1 MKIDL
6 RKSVIIFITLCLIL
20 LVSCNNQNYKETI
33 LKINYNPT
41 PKNIYES
48 KEGELLTRSIPWPN
62 YSVLENIESDLIKEI
77 EANIVLEDNSI
88 PLVKEVSNGY
98 IIGVMEIDS
107 TKESSSPK
115 NTSPYKNPVLYKI
128 GKDGKVLWKQ
138 TYDLSSQYGNM
149 TNLLT
154 YDDGRILFSISN
166 WPKVSMGSPADQQS
180 YLIQCDKKGN
190 ELWKKGYDD
199 YIASLFKYIFLTE
212 DEKIIGVG
220 EWFISDGQPT
230 LSHDSHSDIVVTYFD
245 DNGTII
251 NQKSFGGK
259 DYENCK
265 GAIYDQSVG
274 IVISGWTFSKKGD
287 FVTKYSDRRYIDYI
301 ACIDESLNLKWVKH
315 PNEDERYSHDQM
327 VVKDNMIY
335 AVGKPYDEAS
345 TDGGIYAKF
354 VFWQKLN
361 KDGEEILKQYYKES
375 MQGLAKLCV
384 LENNYVVVGIGDQN
398 QGKLIIYDDKGE
410 KIHIIYNLM
419 YEPHEIIATVDQGFI
434 VKSIRKVRTL
444 PQPAYLSTTWIDKE
458 VAIMK
463 YDSNYDLEWRKIY
476 DDYKDEIRVDFVLPL
491 RN

>member
-20 LVSCNNQNYKETI
+20 LVGCNSKNYKETI

-41 PKNIYES
+41 PTNIIES
-48 KEGELLTRSIPWPN
+48 KEDELITRSIPWPN
-62 YSVLENIESDLIKEI
+62 YTVFENIESDLIEEI
-77 EANIVLEDNSI
+77 EANIVLEDYSI

-98 IIGVMEIDS
+98 IIGVMETDS
-107 TKESSSPK
+107 TKDPSSHK
-115 NTSPYKNPVLYKI
+115 NTRPYKKPVLYKI

-180 YLIQCDKKGN
+180 YLIQCDKKGKQI
-190 ELWKKGYDD
+190 WKKGYDD
-199 YIASLFKYIFLTE
+199 YIASLFKYTFLIE

-245 DNGTII
+245 DKGTII

-274 IVISGWTFSKKGD
+274 IIISGWSFSKKGD

-315 PNEDERYSHDQM
+315 PNEDERYNHDQM

-335 AVGKPYDEAS
+335 AVGNLYGDAS
-345 TDGGIYAKF
+345 TDGSVSSEF
-354 VFWQKLN
+354 VFLQKLN
-361 KDGEEILKQYYKES
+361 KDGEEILKEYYRES
-375 MQGLAKLCV
+375 MQGFAKLCV
-384 LENNYVVVGIGDQN
+384 LENNYVVVGIGSLN
-398 QGKLIIYDDKGE
+398 QGKIIIYDDKGE
-410 KIHIIYNLM
+410 KAHIIDNLM
-419 YEPHEIIATVDQGFI
+419 YEPHEIIPTADKGFI
-434 VKSIRKVRTL
+434 AKSIRIIKRL
-444 PQPAYLSTTWIDKE
+444 PKPVYMSSLWKDKE

-463 YDSNYDLEWRKIY
+463 YDSNYNLEWRKIY